1 MAKIELHDVSLTF
14 TLRKAVR
21 LSLKE
26 FLLNGMFMNSRNP
39 LVRVPALVDVDLSV
53 KDGERIGIIGHN
65 GAGKSTLLKMLAGVY
80 PPTHGTRLVEGKIC
94 SLFDITLGFE
104 PDATGR
110 ENIMYRAYLQ
120 GETPRTLRPKQKQIE
135 DFSELGDFLDT
146 PVRYYSAGMAVRLAF
161 SIATAIEPEVLL
173 IDEVLSVGDLSF
185 QNKAGQR
192 MKDMMATASLMVMVS
207 HDLGSIE
214 KLCTK
219 AIWLEHGRIVASG
232 PAKEI
237 SAMYTQSVRDA
248 SKQLVAA

>member
-1 MAKIELHDVSLTF
+1 MAKIELRDVSLTF

-53 KDGERIGIIGHN
+53 TDGERIGIIGHN

-192 MKDMMATASLMVMVS
+192 MKDMMANASLMVMVS
-207 HDLGSIE
+207 HDLASIE

-232 PAKEI
+232 TAKEV
-237 SAMYTQSVRDA
+237 SEMYKQSVRDE

>member
-1 MAKIELHDVSLTF
+1 MAKIELKDVSLTF

-135 DFSELGDFLDT
+135 EFSELGDFLDT

-192 MKDMMATASLMVMVS
+192 MKDMMANASLMVMVS
-207 HDLGSIE
+207 HDLASIE

-232 PAKEI
+232 SAKEI
-237 SAMYTQSVRDA
+237 SAMYKQSVRDEV
-248 SKQLVAA
+248 KQPVAA

>member
-1 MAKIELHDVSLTF
+1 MAKIELKDVSLTF

-135 DFSELGDFLDT
+135 EFSELGDFLDT

-192 MKDMMATASLMVMVS
+192 MKDMMANASLMVMVS
-207 HDLGSIE
+207 HDLASIE

-232 PAKEI
+232 SAKEI
-237 SAMYTQSVRDA
+237 SAMYKQSVRDE

>member
-1 MAKIELHDVSLTF
+1 MAKIELKDVSLTF

-135 DFSELGDFLDT
+135 EFSELGDFLDT

-192 MKDMMATASLMVMVS
+192 MKDMMANASLMVMVS
-207 HDLGSIE
+207 HDLASIE

-232 PAKEI
+232 SAKEV
-237 SAMYTQSVRDA
+237 SEMYKQSVRDE

>member
-1 MAKIELHDVSLTF
+1 MAKIELKDVSLTF

-53 KDGERIGIIGHN
+53 TDGERIGIIGHN

-192 MKDMMATASLMVMVS
+192 MKDMMANASLMVMVS

-232 PAKEI
+232 SAKEI
-237 SAMYTQSVRDA
+237 SAMYKQSVRDEA
-248 SKQLVAA
+248 KQTVAA